1 MKPPIL
7 PRALLLLCLRGVAR
21 ESIVGDLD
29 EGFVARATSNPREA
43 RKWYWRQAL
52 GSIGSRWRPLPRF
65 SWRLSDLW
73 QDVRFGGR
81 TLRRSPGFTAVA
93 IATLAIGV
101 GGTTA
106 VFSLLHAVL
115 LRPLPFADPDRLV
128 GIGHPDAAGRPSNL
142 GYLTFR
148 DWRDRTRAIE
158 DAAAIRTWLAT
169 ITEGPA
175 EAGRQVTATEPER
188 VPAVRV
194 SWNFFRLLGIAPALG
209 RDFRPEDDRP
219 EAWRVVLLSDGLW
232 RRRFGAD
239 PGIVGRSI
247 GIHGRQYL
255 VAGVM
260 PSTLEELVSA
270 HYYTPAEIWAPIGY
284 DETTQD
290 ACRSCQHLNAIA
302 RLRPGVSVEAAR
314 AELATVQSALQRQF
328 PGAYGSTPSAMRGL
342 RDEILGDVRP
352 LLLVLFGAVSAVLL
366 IVCANIASLLLARS
380 ASRDRELAVR
390 AALGASRGRII
401 AQLLTESLLLSV
413 LGGLA
418 GALVAQFAIA
428 AIVTAAPADVPRLA
442 AAGLDARM
450 FAFSLGISLIAGLAF
465 GIAPALGGSS
475 RDPQPSLRAGQ
486 RHTADATR
494 WGRRALVAGEVA
506 MAIVLLAGSGLMIR
520 TMRNLLHVNPGFD
533 SRNVLSMDLA
543 FVGPAYAEDPA
554 VLATQT
560 RILDAVRALPGV
572 EAAAFASQIPL
583 GGNMDTWGFHAEGH
597 PLFGSADAPSVERYG
612 VSPEYFSV
620 MHIPLKRGRLLTA
633 ADRTDSARV
642 VVISEAAAERVW
654 PGQDPLNRRVRMPSV
669 KGPWYTVV
677 GVVGN
682 VRHYELSAPPTPQ
695 MYVTES
701 QVIDSFVTLTVRT
714 TGDPRG
720 VASAVRSIVIRE
732 APGVAP
738 AAPATLDE
746 LVSKSIRTQRFAM
759 LLLGL
764 FSSVALTLAMV
775 GVYGTVAYSVARRTR
790 EFGVRLALGAR
801 RADIGRLVLAEAARL
816 LAIGI
821 VAGTLAA
828 IALTRLLGTLLYG
841 VSPSDPWTLA
851 AIVLVVAA
859 ATFVAQ
865 LTPALRATWVDPSTA
880 LQAE

>member
-21 ESIVGDLD
+21 EAIVGDLD
-29 EGFVARATSNPREA
+29 EGFAARAARDPRAA
-43 RKWYWRQAL
+43 RRWYWRQTV

-93 IATLAIGV
+93 IATLAIGI

-128 GIGHPDAAGRPSNL
+128 AIGHPDAAGRPSNL

-169 ITEGPA
+169 ITDG
-175 EAGRQVTATEPER
+175 EPER

-194 SWNFFRLLGIAPALG
+194 SWNFFRLLGVAPALG

-239 PGIVGRSI
+239 PTVVGRSI
-247 GIHGRQYL
+247 DIHGRQYL

-260 PSTLEELVSA
+260 PATLEELVSA
-270 HYYTPAEIWAPIGY
+270 HYYAPAEIWAPIGY

-302 RLRPGVSVEAAR
+302 RLRPGVSIEAAR

-328 PGAYGSTPSAMRGL
+328 PGDYGSTPATMRGL
-342 RDEILGDVRP
+342 RDELLGDVRP

-390 AALGASRGRII
+390 SALGASRGRVI
-401 AQLLTESLLLSV
+401 AQLLTESLLLSA
-413 LGGLA
+413 LGGVA
-418 GALVAQFAIA
+418 GALVAEIGLA

-465 GIAPALGGSS
+465 GLAPALGGSS

-506 MAIVLLAGSGLMIR
+506 MAIVLLAGAGLMIK
-520 TMRNLLHVNPGFD
+520 TMRNLLHVDPGFD
-533 SRNVLSMDLA
+533 SRNVLTHGS
-543 FVGPAYAEDPA
+543 
-554 VLATQT
+554 
-560 RILDAVRALPGV
+560 RVR
-572 EAAAFASQIPL
+572 
-583 GGNMDTWGFHAEGH
+583 
-597 PLFGSADAPSVERYG
+597 R
-612 VSPEYFSV
+612 
-620 MHIPLKRGRLLTA
+620 
-633 ADRTDSARV
+633 SARMPRTRPSSPRRCGFSMACALYPV
-642 VVISEAAAERVW
+642 SKRPRSRARFRWAATWTRGAF
-654 PGQDPLNRRVRMPSV
+654 
-669 KGPWYTVV
+669 
-677 GVVGN
+677 
-682 VRHYELSAPPTPQ
+682 TPKA
-695 MYVTES
+695 TRFS
-701 QVIDSFVTLTVRT
+701 
-714 TGDPRG
+714 
-720 VASAVRSIVIRE
+720 
-732 APGVAP
+732 
-738 AAPATLDE
+738 AAPTHHPSSATAC
-746 LVSKSIRTQRFAM
+746 R
-759 LLLGL
+759 
-764 FSSVALTLAMV
+764 
-775 GVYGTVAYSVARRTR
+775 
-790 EFGVRLALGAR
+790 
-801 RADIGRLVLAEAARL
+801 
-816 LAIGI
+816 
-821 VAGTLAA
+821 
-828 IALTRLLGTLLYG
+828 
-841 VSPSDPWTLA
+841 
-851 AIVLVVAA
+851 
-859 ATFVAQ
+859 
-865 LTPALRATWVDPSTA
+865 PSTST
-880 LQAE
+880 